1 MTRDEIVRGEM
12 IKLMIE
18 SAVGKGKF
26 MTSADIDME
35 PAAADIMRQW
45 DWVLALWP
53 DGEKTGALLIRDT
66 GKEGSLRGN
75 SIPCDNKATALKL
88 HALCR
93 APDNQASELPC
104 VLKT

>member
-35 PAAADIMRQW
+35 PAAADGIGCWRSG
-45 DWVLALWP
+45 LTERRRAL
-53 DGEKTGALLIRDT
+53 
-66 GKEGSLRGN
+66 S
-75 SIPCDNKATALKL
+75 
-88 HALCR
+88 
-93 APDNQASELPC
+93 
-104 VLKT
+104 